1 MGESPAPPP
10 PVDRVQ
16 AFIDAENEQRRAA
29 QQERALRALSQVAPK
44 SEDEAR
50 MIEESAKKRDR
61 ERRGGGQ
68 TL

>member
-1 MGESPAPPP
+1 
-10 PVDRVQ
+10 VDRVQ

-44 SEDEAR
+44 SADEAR

-61 ERRGGGQ
+61 DRGGGQ